1 MATGDHGG
9 DARLIERRIEDLEGA
24 EEVLIRQGTDY
35 EKRITRL
42 EINYENFKEKAS
54 EFVTRQEFTPI
65 RMIVYGLAATA
76 LTGLLSAIL
85 ARLFAK

>member
-1 MATGDHGG
+1 MPLEQQND
-9 DARLIERRIEDLEGA
+9 LLVERRLQDLEQDA
-24 EEVLIRQGTDY
+24 ESSNRHRQEVDR
-35 EKRITRL
+35 RVTRL
-42 EINYENFKEKAS
+42 EINFENFKERAA

-85 ARLFAK
+85 SRLFAK

>member
-1 MATGDHGG
+1 MTPGQGD
-9 DARLIERRIEDLEGA
+9 RLSEKRLGDLEQHA
-24 EEVLIRQGTDY
+24 IKADKASLEVDR
-35 EKRITRL
+35 RVTRL
-42 EINYENFKEKAS
+42 EINFENFRERAQ

-85 ARLFAK
+85 ARLFTK

>member
-1 MATGDHGG
+1 MPPEQQND
-9 DARLIERRIEDLEGA
+9 RLVERRLQDLEQDV
-24 EEVLIRQGTDY
+24 ESSNRERQEVDR
-35 EKRITRL
+35 RVTRL
-42 EINYENFKEKAS
+42 EINFENFKERAA

-85 ARLFAK
+85 SRLFAK

>member
-1 MATGDHGG
+1 MPPEQQND
-9 DARLIERRIEDLEGA
+9 RLVERRLDDLERDA
-24 EEVLIRQGTDY
+24 EGTNRDQQEVDR
-35 EKRITRL
+35 RVTRL
-42 EINYENFKEKAS
+42 EINFENFKERAA

-85 ARLFAK
+85 SRLFAR

>member
-1 MATGDHGG
+1 MPQEGNED
-9 DARLIERRIEDLEGA
+9 RLTQRRLKDLEDGLEKLDKIAVDFERR
-24 EEVLIRQGTDY
+24 T
-35 EKRITRL
+35 TRL
-42 EINYENFKEKAS
+42 EINYENFKERAR

-85 ARLFAK
+85 SRLFAK

>member
-1 MATGDHGG
+1 MPLNDPN
-9 DARLIERRIEDLEGA
+9 DDRLTQRRMKDLEDGQEKCDRAGTDFERR
-24 EEVLIRQGTDY
+24 V
-35 EKRITRL
+35 TRL
-42 EINYENFKEKAS
+42 EINYENFKERAQ

-85 ARLFAK
+85 SRLFSK

>member
-1 MATGDHGG
+1 MPPEQQND
-9 DARLIERRIEDLEGA
+9 RLVERRLDDLERDA
-24 EEVLIRQGTDY
+24 EGTNRHQQEVDR
-35 EKRITRL
+35 RVTRL
-42 EINYENFKEKAS
+42 EINFENFKERAA

-85 ARLFAK
+85 SRLFAK

>member
-1 MATGDHGG
+1 MPPEQQND
-9 DARLIERRIEDLEGA
+9 RLVERRLDDLERDA
-24 EEVLIRQGTDY
+24 EGTNRDQQEVDR
-35 EKRITRL
+35 RVTRL
-42 EINYENFKEKAS
+42 EINFENFKERAA

-85 ARLFAK
+85 SRLFAK

>member
-1 MATGDHGG
+1 MPPEQQND
-9 DARLIERRIEDLEGA
+9 RLVKRRLDDLERDA
-24 EEVLIRQGTDY
+24 EGTNRDQQEVDR
-35 EKRITRL
+35 RVTRL
-42 EINYENFKEKAS
+42 EINFENFKERAA

-85 ARLFAK
+85 SRLFAK

>member
-1 MATGDHGG
+1 MPPDQNDT
-9 DARLIERRIEDLEGA
+9 LVERRLHELETASTKAESSGIDLDRR
-24 EEVLIRQGTDY
+24 V
-35 EKRITRL
+35 TRL
-42 EINYENFKEKAS
+42 EINFENAKERAK

-85 ARLFAK
+85 SRLFAR

>member
-1 MATGDHGG
+1 MPPEQSDNQ
-9 DARLIERRIEDLEGA
+9 LIERRLQDLEQTA
-24 EEVLIRQGTDY
+24 EKGERTSQDTD
-35 EKRITRL
+35 RRLTRL
-42 EINYENFKEKAS
+42 EINFENFKERAA

-85 ARLFAK
+85 SRLFAK

>member
-1 MATGDHGG
+1 MTPEQGD
-9 DARLIERRIEDLEGA
+9 RLAEKRLGDLEQHA
-24 EEVLIRQGTDY
+24 IKADKSSHEVDR
-35 EKRITRL
+35 RVTRL
-42 EINYENFKEKAS
+42 EINFENFRERAQ

-85 ARLFAK
+85 ARLFTK